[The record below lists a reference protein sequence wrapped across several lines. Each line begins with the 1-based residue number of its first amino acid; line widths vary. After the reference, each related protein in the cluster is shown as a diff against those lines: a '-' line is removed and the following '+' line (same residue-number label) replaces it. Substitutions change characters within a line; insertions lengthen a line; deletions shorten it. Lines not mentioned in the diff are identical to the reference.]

1 MLLLGVIAFSI
12 NWCMAWS
19 IIRGHPGALSFAMMV
34 AATTGITFAFGII
47 VSTVMVKFGSTVH
60 SAANESLDVAV
71 YFGLPAAAWAAYC
84 AAIKNRLDTGRRRR
98 TA

>member
-12 NWCMAWS
+12 NWAMAWS
-19 IIRGHPGALSFAMMV
+19 IVRGQSGAIPFAMMI

-47 VSTVMVKFGSTVH
+47 ISVVMVKFGSSVH
-60 SAANESLDVAV
+60 SAANEALDVAV

-84 AAIKNRLDTGRRRR
+84 AAIKNRMETNSRRATR
-98 TA
+98 